1 MTDPVQTQVIVVTSP
16 KSVGVALLLT
26 FFFGPLGM
34 LYSTVAGALVMFFV
48 SVLVA
53 FISLGIGLLVTWPIC
68 MVWAAMA
75 ASSSNTVLVS
85 AANRS

>member
-1 MTDPVQTQVIVVTSP
+1 MTY
-16 KSVGVALLLT
+16 
-26 FFFGPLGM
+26 PL
-34 LYSTVAGALVMFFV
+34 FFV

-53 FISLGIGLLVTWPIC
+53 FISLGFGLLITWPIC

-75 ASSSNTVLVS
+75 SSSSNKVLVS